1 MARLGRDVEQRRSV
15 RLTSL
20 TPGQTATGRALDDG
34 RKMVQGNEADRH
46 TPRARKSS
54 SEKVKPKSP
63 CDKNRS
69 THQKIQCFAMSRFSL
84 VPFPFTKAAKKGI
97 TLRSGSTLALLMRGI
112 GVAGRLRNG
121 IEQ

>member
-1 MARLGRDVEQRRSV
+1 MARLGRDVERRRSV

-34 RKMVQGNEADRH
+34 RIVVQGDEADRH
-46 TPRARKSS
+46 TRELEKARLTKD
-54 SEKVKPKSP
+54 KPKSP

-97 TLRSGSTLALLMRGI
+97 TLRSGSTLALLTCGI

>member
-34 RKMVQGNEADRH
+34 RIEVQGDEADRH
-46 TPRARKSS
+46 TRELEKARLK
-54 SEKVKPKSP
+54 KVKPKSP

-69 THQKIQCFAMSRFSL
+69 THQKIQCFAISL

-97 TLRSGSTLALLMRGI
+97 TLRSGSTLALLTCGI